1 MVLQSERAIIKDINI
16 ELINYYKVRKTVNE
30 LIKELKR
37 HKNEKNYFY
46 TIRAWDSNKDYKDK
60 TLVQIASI
68 IIFLNKTCFNGI
80 YRVNC

>member
-1 MVLQSERAIIKDINI
+1 M
-16 ELINYYKVRKTVNE
+16 
-30 LIKELKR
+30 KR
-37 HKNEKNYFY
+37 ITFY